1 MTGIL
6 VFQQKEKKLGRMS
19 QTEIEFLFLI
29 LVGLLFNSI
38 ASILLARPATNT
50 LCVVRIW
57 LITIGNTLNVVPL
70 IVKIATIVRVMNA
83 AQKLKRVQ
91 VQRKSL
97 YGSVLMVLA
106 IVLIYLIVWSTVA
119 PPIKMSN
126 YHLSENNEM
135 VTREQYCSSNHRI
148 WEYIVCSW
156 TTLLLLISTV
166 LAFQIHAVHKK
177 NDGAKDR
184 DESVPLAVMT
194 YSHFIFILLHLGTLT
209 QFESKRNELF
219 AYLQSLIYS
228 FDSIAVLCIYFMP
241 KFFGM

>member
-1 MTGIL
+1 
-6 VFQQKEKKLGRMS
+6 
-19 QTEIEFLFLI
+19 
-29 LVGLLFNSI
+29 
-38 ASILLARPATNT
+38 
-50 LCVVRIW
+50 
-57 LITIGNTLNVVPL
+57 
-70 IVKIATIVRVMNA
+70 MNA
-83 AQKLKRVQ
+83 AKKMKRTQ
-91 VQRKSL
+91 VQRKWL
-97 YGSVLMVLA
+97 HGSVFMVLV
-106 IVLIYLIVWSTVA
+106 IVLIYLIIWSTLDA
-119 PPIKMSN
+119 PFKSSS
-126 YHLSENNEM
+126 YLLSKDNV
-135 VTREQYCSSNHRI
+135 VTHHQYCSSKSPA
-148 WEYIVCSW
+148 WEYIACSW
-156 TTLLLLISTV
+156 ITFLLLCTTV